1 MVEKT
6 KMKFE
11 DLPSYLRL
19 AYPNKTKGGQ
29 AYKFGN
35 VKSCSNPYA
44 YTEEK
49 QMSGHY
55 GICLKLSLTG
65 NKSTFIRDDGTVWM
79 IYMDLFENVENII
92 VE

>member
-1 MVEKT
+1 
-6 KMKFE
+6 MKFE

-19 AYPNKTKGGQ
+19 VYPNKTKDGF

-35 VKSCSNPYA
+35 VKPCSNPYA
-44 YTEEK
+44 FTEEK

-55 GICLKLSLTG
+55 GICLKLSLIG

-79 IYMDLFENVENII
+79 IYMDAFETVENIL
-92 VE
+92 VEK